1 MQIVFMGTPDFA
13 VGALEA
19 LITQGHE
26 ITAVVTQPD
35 KPKGRSKELQ
45 FPPVKE
51 CAVKHGI
58 PVFQPRRIK
67 TPEAIEE
74 LKKYP
79 ADIYIVAAFGQILS
93 QEILDLPKYG
103 CLNIHASLLPKY
115 RGASPIQRV
124 IIDGEAETGVTIMQ
138 MNAGLDTGDMLYR
151 KKIPITS
158 EDTFETLHDKLMVLG
173 GEAITEALPLLEAGK
188 LVPEKQ
194 DDTKTCY
201 AALITKEMGKLD
213 FTKTAAELDRLI
225 RGLTPWPS
233 AYTHYHGKQLKIW
246 KAIPMATAHKEAPG
260 TILTVNKD
268 SFEVAASEGSLKVM
282 ELQLEGK
289 KRYPGTGRQT
299 ARHQESK
306 RGSRLQSQSCQARYL
321 IRGLRET
328 GYPRRNRIGMRS
340 RTQDEEAVEVQDSR
354 RTGKPY
360 YRQRYRPA
368 LPTGRAGRQAGTV
381 HRQPGS
387 PPIQERTGERR
398 HDTFCR
404 KL

>member
-1 MQIVFMGTPDFA
+1 MRIVFMGTPDFA
-13 VGALEA
+13 VPCLQTLLESP
-19 LITQGHE
+19 HS
-26 ITAVVTQPD
+26 VVGVFTQPD
-35 KPKGRSKELQ
+35 KPQGRKMVLTP
-45 FPPVKE
+45 PPVKVLAAE
-51 CAVKHGI
+51 NGV
-58 PVFQPRRIK
+58 PVFQPEKMKDPATLEQLKVLDPDLIVVVAYGRIL
-67 TPEAIEE
+67 PRAVLE
-74 LKKYP
+74 LP
-79 ADIYIVAAFGQILS
+79 R
-93 QEILDLPKYG
+93 YG
-103 CLNIHASLLPKY
+103 CINVHASLLPKY
-115 RGASPIQRV
+115 RGAAPIQWA
-124 IIDGEAETGVTIMQ
+124 ILDGETETGVTIMQ
-138 MNAGLDTGDMLYR
+138 MDAGLDTGDMLYR

-289 KRYPGTGRQT
+289 KRMTTHDFLLGV
-299 ARHQESK
+299 K
-306 RGSRLQSQSCQARYL
+306 
-321 IRGLRET
+321 
-328 GYPRRNRIGMRS
+328 
-340 RTQDEEAVEVQDSR
+340 V
-354 RTGKPY
+354 
-360 YRQRYRPA
+360 
-368 LPTGRAGRQAGTV
+368 
-381 HRQPGS
+381 QPG
-387 PPIQERTGERR
+387 ELLGER
-398 HDTFCR
+398 
-404 KL
+404 